1 MNTCSQFT
9 LKQVDSFHFHLAS
22 RTIFY
27 SLEHF
32 LSFLQLLAIF
42 MCLMKQHQIITEHR
56 DRTMNNIL
64 PLPKTISKNLYGIPP
79 ETLLKWYDEMLL
91 IRRFEE
97 KCAQLY
103 GMGKIS
109 GFCHLYNGQEAI
121 ATGSI
126 NAINPDDYVITAYRD
141 HGLAISKGIDPRRI
155 LAELLGKHT
164 GTTKGKGGSMHLFDR
179 EKNFLGGHA
188 IVGGHIP
195 IGTGAA
201 FASKYRGEKRVTL
214 CFMGDG
220 ATNIGEFHESLN
232 LAALW
237 KLPVVYIIENNKYGM
252 GTAVDRS
259 SSVDTLYKKAAAYNM
274 RSAVIEEGN
283 NVLKVYQ
290 TVKSA
295 VDHAR
300 GTYEPSLLEVQT
312 FRYRG
317 HSMSDPIHGHYRT
330 KEEVE
335 TQKKLDPLTVFA
347 ETLKEDRFAEDD
359 YFESAESRIKS
370 IVEECVRFTESS
382 QEPPLEELYTDVYA
396 E

>member
-1 MNTCSQFT
+1 MSE
-9 LKQVDSFHFHLAS
+9 
-22 RTIFY
+22 Y
-27 SLEHF
+27 S
-32 LSFLQLLAIF
+32 I
-42 MCLMKQHQIITEHR
+42 
-56 DRTMNNIL
+56 NIL
-64 PLPKTISKNLYGIPP
+64 QFDMNPTILKDIAQNHLLGLSP
-79 ETLLKWYDEMLL
+79 EILLKWYDEMLL

-103 GMGKIS
+103 GMGKIG

-126 NAINPDDYVITAYRD
+126 GATTRDDYVITAYRD
-141 HGLAISKGIDPRRI
+141 HGLAISKGLDPRRI
-155 LAELLGKHT
+155 LAELLGKST
-164 GTTKGKGGSMHLFDR
+164 GTTKGKGGSMHLFSS

-195 IGTGAA
+195 LAAGAA
-201 FASKYRGEKRVTL
+201 FASKYRGEKRVCL

-220 ATNIGEFHESLN
+220 ATNIGEFHEALN

-237 KLPVVYIIENNKYGM
+237 KLPVIYIIENNKYGM
-252 GTAVDRS
+252 GTAVDRAS
-259 SSVDTLYKKAAAYNM
+259 AVDELHLKAAAYNM
-274 RSAVIEEGN
+274 RNEVIEEGH
-283 NVLKVYQ
+283 NVLKVYKS
-290 TVKSA
+290 VKAA

-300 GTYEPSLLEVQT
+300 KTYEPSLLEMQT

-335 TQKKLDPLTVFA
+335 AQKKLDPITVFVEILTDA
-347 ETLKEDRFAEDD
+347 NLASEE
-359 YFESAESRIKS
+359 YFESAEDRIKTL
-370 IVEECVRFTESS
+370 VDECVAFTENSS
-382 QEPPLEELYTDVYA
+382 EPPLDELYTDVYA

>member
-1 MNTCSQFT
+1 MQE
-9 LKQVDSFHFHLAS
+9 
-22 RTIFY
+22 Y
-27 SLEHF
+27 S
-32 LSFLQLLAIF
+32 I
-42 MCLMKQHQIITEHR
+42 
-56 DRTMNNIL
+56 NIL
-64 PLPKTISKNLYGIPP
+64 QPEMNQTLSKNTAQTNLLGLSP
-79 ETLLKWYDEMLL
+79 EILLKWYDEMLL

-103 GMGKIS
+103 GMGKIG

-126 NAINPDDYVITAYRD
+126 GAINPEDYVITAYRD
-141 HGLAISKGIDPRRI
+141 HGLAISKGLEPRRI
-155 LAELLGKHT
+155 LAELLGKST
-164 GTTKGKGGSMHLFDR
+164 GTTKGKGGSMHLFSR

-195 IGTGAA
+195 LAAGAA
-201 FASKYRGEKRVTL
+201 FASKYLNEKRVCL

-220 ATNIGEFHESLN
+220 ATNIGEFHEALN

-237 KLPVVYIIENNKYGM
+237 KLPVIYIIENNKYGM
-252 GTAVDRS
+252 GTAVDRAS
-259 SSVDTLYKKAAAYNM
+259 AVDELHLKAAAYNM
-274 RSAVIEEGN
+274 RNQVIEEGH
-283 NVLKVYQ
+283 NVLKVYHY
-290 TVKSA
+290 VKAA

-300 GTYEPSLLEVQT
+300 KTYEPSLLEVQT

-335 TQKKLDPLTVFA
+335 AQKKLDPITVMMEILLEA
-347 ETLKEDRFAEDD
+347 NLASAD
-359 YFESAESRIKS
+359 YFDSAEERIKA
-370 IVEECVRFTESS
+370 IVDDCVAFTENSP
-382 QEPPLEELYTDVYA
+382 EPPLDELYTDIYA

>member
-1 MNTCSQFT
+1 VLIKENTNI
-9 LKQVDSFHFHLAS
+9 LKKMSN
-22 RTIFY
+22 I
-27 SLEHF
+27 
-32 LSFLQLLAIF
+32 LSFPIHL
-42 MCLMKQHQIITEHR
+42 
-56 DRTMNNIL
+56 
-64 PLPKTISKNLYGIPP
+64 SKNLLGLSR
-79 ETLLKWYDEMLL
+79 ETLLAWYDEMLL

-103 GMGKIS
+103 GMGKIG
-109 GFCHLYNGQEAI
+109 GFCHLYNGQEAV

-126 NAINPDDYVITAYRD
+126 GAITPNDYVITAYRD
-141 HGLAISKGIDPRRI
+141 HGLAISKGLDPRHI

-164 GTTKGKGGSMHLFDR
+164 GTTKGKGGSMHLFDH

-195 IGTGAA
+195 LAAGAA
-201 FASKYRGEKRVTL
+201 FASKYRGEKNVCL
-214 CFMGDG
+214 CFLGDG

-237 KLPVVYIIENNKYGM
+237 KLPVIYIIENNKYGM
-252 GTAVDRS
+252 GTAVDRAS
-259 SSVDTLYKKAAAYNM
+259 AVDALHLKAAAYNM
-274 RSAVIEEGN
+274 RNEVIEEGH

-290 TVKSA
+290 AVKIA

-300 GTYEPSLLEVQT
+300 TTYEPSLLEMQT

-335 TQKKLDPLTVFA
+335 AQKKLDPLTVFG
-347 ETLKEDRFAEDD
+347 ETLKEADLATDE
-359 YFESAESRIKS
+359 YFESAEKRIKK
-370 IVEECVRFTESS
+370 IVEDCVQFAENSP
-382 QEPPLEELYTDVYA
+382 EPPIEELYTDVYMD
-396 E
+396 

>member
-1 MNTCSQFT
+1 
-9 LKQVDSFHFHLAS
+9 
-22 RTIFY
+22 
-27 SLEHF
+27 
-32 LSFLQLLAIF
+32 
-42 MCLMKQHQIITEHR
+42 
-56 DRTMNNIL
+56 MNNIL
-64 PLPKTISKNLYGIPP
+64 PLTKPVTKNLLGIAP
-79 ETLLKWYDEMLL
+79 EILLKWYDEMLL

-103 GMGKIS
+103 GMGKIG

-121 ATGSI
+121 ADGSI
-126 NAINPDDYVITAYRD
+126 GAITPDDYVITAYRD
-141 HGLAISKGIDPRRI
+141 HGLAISKGVDPRRI
-155 LAELLGKHT
+155 LAELLGKLT

-179 EKNFLGGHA
+179 EKNFLGGYA

-201 FASKYRGEKRVTL
+201 FACKYRGEKRVCL

-237 KLPVVYIIENNKYGM
+237 KLPVIYIIENNKYGM
-252 GTAVDRS
+252 GTSVDRAS
-259 SSVDTLYKKAAAYNM
+259 SIEALHKKAAAYNM
-274 RSAVIEEGN
+274 RSAVIVDGN
-283 NVLKVYQ
+283 DVLKIYQ
-290 TVKSA
+290 TVKAA

-300 GTYEPSLLEVQT
+300 SSYEPSLLEVQT

-347 ETLKEDRFAEDD
+347 EALKDAHLAADE
-359 YFESAESRIKS
+359 YFESAEARIKS
-370 IVEECVRFTESS
+370 IIEECVQFTESS
-382 QEPPLEELYTDVYA
+382 PEPPLEELYTDVYA